1 MVVEFHGPRP
11 LLNVPE
17 HTRHVAGR
25 GDDLP
30 VVYEAAAAEVP
41 GVCAELSGDLDLP
54 ARRARRAR
62 PRSAQGVDG
71 ADVVEATAG
80 DEVPGGGIGGGH
92 DPGGAE
98 WDGVDLV
105 GGVGVPDDELAVL
118 GGGDDVA
125 GVGGPVEGV
134 DLGEVALERAAGLEG
149 DAGEGGRVRRHRA
162 HWLSAGGAGGDSR
175 LVSAGWSRAARSLSF
190 RPSASR
196 RAAAI
201 LSWMSCM
208 GGDYEGGA
216 TEEWQREIHLWGRL
230 DAEGWR
236 PVRIPLYL
244 VPAIQQSTHPLC
256 ISTRYIQ
263 YTIVCPRSQLGTPVK
278 PASQSPRNTQH
289 TKTYHNLAALQILT
303 PVADL
308 VRHSSFHLQH
318 PYLVLAVLKLAD
330 HSNKRLFH
338 RTNVL
343 RVCVQALLSL

>member
-162 HWLSAGGAGGDSR
+162 HWLSAGGAGGTHGLCRRSGPAPLAACPSDR
-175 LVSAGWSRAARSLSF
+175 PPPAAR
-190 RPSASR
+190 
-196 RAAAI
+196 
-201 LSWMSCM
+201 
-208 GGDYEGGA
+208 
-216 TEEWQREIHLWGRL
+216 
-230 DAEGWR
+230 
-236 PVRIPLYL
+236 
-244 VPAIQQSTHPLC
+244 
-256 ISTRYIQ
+256 
-263 YTIVCPRSQLGTPVK
+263 PRSCPGCPAWGETTRGGRRRNGSEKYTCGADWTPK
-278 PASQSPRNTQH
+278 GGGPCAS
-289 TKTYHNLAALQILT
+289 
-303 PVADL
+303 
-308 VRHSSFHLQH
+308 HSI
-318 PYLVLAVLKLAD
+318 
-330 HSNKRLFH
+330 
-338 RTNVL
+338 
-343 RVCVQALLSL
+343 

>member
-54 ARRARRAR
+54 ARRAR

-105 GGVGVPDDELAVL
+105 GGVGIPDDELAVL

-162 HWLSAGGAGGDSR
+162 HWLSAGGAGGG
-175 LVSAGWSRAARSLSF
+175 LTACV
-190 RPSASR
+190 
-196 RAAAI
+196 
-201 LSWMSCM
+201 
-208 GGDYEGGA
+208 GG
-216 TEEWQREIHLWGRL
+216 
-230 DAEGWR
+230 
-236 PVRIPLYL
+236 L
-244 VPAIQQSTHPLC
+244 VP
-256 ISTRYIQ
+256 R
-263 YTIVCPRSQLGTPVK
+263 RSQLVLQTVRLPPRGRDLVLDVLHGGRLRGGGDGGM
-278 PASQSPRNTQH
+278 AARNTLVGPIGRRRVEARAHPALFSPGH
-289 TKTYHNLAALQILT
+289 TTKHTSIMHIHALYT
-303 PVADL
+303 V
-308 VRHSSFHLQH
+308 
-318 PYLVLAVLKLAD
+318 Y
-330 HSNKRLFH
+330 NRLP
-338 RTNVL
+338 
-343 RVCVQALLSL
+343 

>member
-1 MVVEFHGPRP
+1 MGPPHHIARMVVEFHGPRP

-30 VVYEAAAAEVP
+30 VVYEATAAEVP

-54 ARRARRAR
+54 ARRAR
-62 PRSAQGVDG
+62 PRSAEGVDG

-162 HWLSAGGAGGDSR
+162 HWLSAGAGAGGDSR
-175 LVSAGWSRAARSLSF
+175 LVSAVWSRAARSLSF

-208 GGDYEGGA
+208 GGDYEGG
-216 TEEWQREIHLWGRL
+216 EGR
-230 DAEGWR
+230 R
-236 PVRIPLYL
+236 
-244 VPAIQQSTHPLC
+244 
-256 ISTRYIQ
+256 
-263 YTIVCPRSQLGTPVK
+263 
-278 PASQSPRNTQH
+278 RNGSE
-289 TKTYHNLAALQILT
+289 K
-303 PVADL
+303 
-308 VRHSSFHLQH
+308 
-318 PYLVLAVLKLAD
+318 
-330 HSNKRLFH
+330 
-338 RTNVL
+338 
-343 RVCVQALLSL
+343 

>member
-118 GGGDDVA
+118 GGGRSGPAPLAACPSDRPPPAARPRSCPGCPAWGETTRGGRRRNGSEKYTCGADWTPK
-125 GVGGPVEGV
+125 GGGPC
-134 DLGEVALERAAGLEG
+134 
-149 DAGEGGRVRRHRA
+149 
-162 HWLSAGGAGGDSR
+162 
-175 LVSAGWSRAARSLSF
+175 
-190 RPSASR
+190 AS
-196 RAAAI
+196 
-201 LSWMSCM
+201 
-208 GGDYEGGA
+208 
-216 TEEWQREIHLWGRL
+216 
-230 DAEGWR
+230 
-236 PVRIPLYL
+236 
-244 VPAIQQSTHPLC
+244 
-256 ISTRYIQ
+256 
-263 YTIVCPRSQLGTPVK
+263 
-278 PASQSPRNTQH
+278 
-289 TKTYHNLAALQILT
+289 
-303 PVADL
+303 
-308 VRHSSFHLQH
+308 HSI
-318 PYLVLAVLKLAD
+318 
-330 HSNKRLFH
+330 
-338 RTNVL
+338 
-343 RVCVQALLSL
+343 

>member
-54 ARRARRAR
+54 ARRAR

-175 LVSAGWSRAARSLSF
+175 LVSAVWSRAARSLSF

-208 GGDYEGGA
+208 GGDYEGGGDGGMA
-216 TEEWQREIHLWGRL
+216 
-230 DAEGWR
+230 A
-236 PVRIPLYL
+236 
-244 VPAIQQSTHPLC
+244 
-256 ISTRYIQ
+256 
-263 YTIVCPRSQLGTPVK
+263 
-278 PASQSPRNTQH
+278 RNTLVGPIGRRRVEARAHPTLFSPGH
-289 TKTYHNLAALQILT
+289 TTKHTSIMHIHALYT
-303 PVADL
+303 V
-308 VRHSSFHLQH
+308 
-318 PYLVLAVLKLAD
+318 Y
-330 HSNKRLFH
+330 NRLP
-338 RTNVL
+338 
-343 RVCVQALLSL
+343 

>member
-30 VVYEAAAAEVP
+30 VVYEAAAAKVP
-41 GVCAELSGDLDLP
+41 RVCAELSGDLDLP
-54 ARRARRAR
+54 ARRAR

-80 DEVPGGGIGGGH
+80 DEVSGGGIGGGH

-162 HWLSAGGAGGDSR
+162 HWLSAVGGGGG
-175 LVSAGWSRAARSLSF
+175 LTACV
-190 RPSASR
+190 
-196 RAAAI
+196 
-201 LSWMSCM
+201 
-208 GGDYEGGA
+208 GG
-216 TEEWQREIHLWGRL
+216 
-230 DAEGWR
+230 
-236 PVRIPLYL
+236 L
-244 VPAIQQSTHPLC
+244 VP
-256 ISTRYIQ
+256 R
-263 YTIVCPRSQLGTPVK
+263 RSQLVLQTVRLP
-278 PASQSPRNTQH
+278 PRGR
-289 TKTYHNLAALQILT
+289 
-303 PVADL
+303 DL
-308 VRHSSFHLQH
+308 VLDVLHGGRLRGGGRGGGDGGMAARNNETGWADWTPKGGGPCASHSI
-318 PYLVLAVLKLAD
+318 
-330 HSNKRLFH
+330 
-338 RTNVL
+338 
-343 RVCVQALLSL
+343 

>member
-41 GVCAELSGDLDLP
+41 RVCAELSGDLDLP
-54 ARRARRAR
+54 ARRAR

-80 DEVPGGGIGGGH
+80 DEVPRGGIGGGH

-175 LVSAGWSRAARSLSF
+175 LVSAVWSRAARSLSF

-208 GGDYEGGA
+208 GGDYEGGGA
-216 TEEWQREIHLWGRL
+216 TEEWQREITRL
-230 DAEGWR
+230 GWAEW
-236 PVRIPLYL
+236 
-244 VPAIQQSTHPLC
+244 
-256 ISTRYIQ
+256 
-263 YTIVCPRSQLGTPVK
+263 TPK
-278 PASQSPRNTQH
+278 GGGPCAS
-289 TKTYHNLAALQILT
+289 
-303 PVADL
+303 
-308 VRHSSFHLQH
+308 SSI
-318 PYLVLAVLKLAD
+318 
-330 HSNKRLFH
+330 
-338 RTNVL
+338 
-343 RVCVQALLSL
+343 